1 MTANTPNHDCP
12 YSQEPRIGGNS
23 GNSGNSQQGRGFQP
37 FPPNK
42 KSGNKWEHTITFQY
56 KRAARLCFLVITV
69 PTKIEVGTNWELQN
83 TPASP
88 GLYGLFPLFPLF
100 PHFLN
105 SQEHLYM
112 SNPGEVTP

>member
-1 MTANTPNHDCP
+1 MTVATAKHDCP

-23 GNSGNSQQGRGFQP
+23 GNSGNSQAGRGFQP

-69 PTKIEVGTNWELQN
+69 PTKTRVGTEWEQKN
-83 TPASP
+83 TSGGREFP
-88 GLYGLFPLFPLF
+88 GLFPLFPLF
-100 PHFLN
+100 PPFLK
-105 SQEHLYM
+105 SQQHVYV
-112 SNPGEVTP
+112 SNPGEVTQ

>member
-1 MTANTPNHDCP
+1 MTVATVNHECQC
-12 YSQEPRIGGNS
+12 SQEPEIGGNG
-23 GNSGNSQQGRGFQP
+23 GNGGNSQQARGLQP

-42 KSGNKWEHTITFQY
+42 KSGNKWEHTIAFQY
-56 KRAARLCFLVITV
+56 KRAIRLPALVITV
-69 PTKIEVGTNWELQN
+69 PTKIGVGTIWEQKN
-83 TPASP
+83 TP
-88 GLYGLFPLFPLF
+88 GGRVFTGLFPLFPLF

>member
-1 MTANTPNHDCP
+1 MTVATAKHDCP

-23 GNSGNSQQGRGFQP
+23 GNSGNSQAGRGFQP

-42 KSGNKWEHTITFQY
+42 KSGNKWEHTIAFQY
-56 KRAARLCFLVITV
+56 KRAIRLPALVITV
-69 PTKIEVGTNWELQN
+69 PTKIGVGTKWEQKK
-83 TPASP
+83 TP
-88 GLYGLFPLFPLF
+88 GGRVFTGLFPLFPLF